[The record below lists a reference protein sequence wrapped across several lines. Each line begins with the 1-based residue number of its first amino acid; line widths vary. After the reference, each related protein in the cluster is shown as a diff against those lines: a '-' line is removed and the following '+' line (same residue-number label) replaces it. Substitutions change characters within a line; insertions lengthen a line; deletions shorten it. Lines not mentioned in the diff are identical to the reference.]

1 MNGILGYWSPDESQE
16 LCGKKYKKIILK
28 TMKEWIMP
36 NEEVDSNIILDQ
48 EKENKKSPYEELKI
62 QIEKEI
68 PDYEK
73 FLPQYE
79 LVNEIPEVEQRKK
92 GVKYINSE
100 EIIEQIKINDLKRI
114 LKGERETITNTPV
127 VQYSEDELKQK
138 IIKELKE
145 DKEFLENIPAEF
157 QGGDIIDDYI
167 KMEADNYLIQFCGG
181 GKRAIFDDNDKEIM
195 FLPNKNVDLET
206 YAHEDTHA
214 YLDKYNKNDDL
225 YKRGDFVAVNEGL
238 AHAIEE
244 LYTEENDDSVLYIG
258 KTDPNDVL
266 KSKKLIKQL
275 ILIVGPDKTKK
286 FVADVFCEAFNK
298 ETNAVDLLE
307 KRIKEFINT

>member
-1 MNGILGYWSPDESQE
+1 
-16 LCGKKYKKIILK
+16 
-28 TMKEWIMP
+28 MKEWIIP
-36 NEEVDSNIILDQ
+36 NEKNDDNIISDQ
-48 EKENKKSPYEELKI
+48 EKENKKSLYEELKI
-62 QIEKEI
+62 QVEKEV

-79 LVNEIPEVEQRKK
+79 LVDKIPEVEQREK
-92 GVKYINSE
+92 GVKYINGK

-114 LKGERETITNTPV
+114 LKGERETITNTPII
-127 VQYSEDELKQK
+127 QHSEDELKQK
-138 IIKELKE
+138 ITEELKE

-157 QGGDIIDDYI
+157 QGDDIIDDYI
-167 KMEADNYLIQFCGG
+167 KMEADNYLIQFRSG

-214 YLDKYNKNDDL
+214 YLDGYNKDDDL
-225 YKRGDFVAVNEGL
+225 YKRGDFIAVNEGL

-244 LYTEENDDSVLYIG
+244 LYTEENDDSILYIG

-286 FVADVFCEAFNK
+286 FVANVFCEAFDK

-307 KRIKEFINT
+307 KKINEFVNV